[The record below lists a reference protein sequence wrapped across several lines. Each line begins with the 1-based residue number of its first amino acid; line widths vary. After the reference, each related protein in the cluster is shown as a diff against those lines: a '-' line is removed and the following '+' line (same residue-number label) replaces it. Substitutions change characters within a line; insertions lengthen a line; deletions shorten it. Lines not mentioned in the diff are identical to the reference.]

1 MKDLGLFF
9 FFIICFSEIFYNQLL
24 FFSFLMMELHFKIS
38 KLRRE
43 TREII
48 SQLYVLVS
56 VCGVILVRIFPH
68 SD

>member
-1 MKDLGLFF
+1 MKDLFVINLFF
-9 FFIICFSEIFYNQLL
+9 FFFFCFICFSEKFYNQLL

-48 SQLYVLVS
+48 SQLYV
-56 VCGVILVRIFPH
+56 
-68 SD
+68 DYTA